1 MKNRDEESRG
11 SPVPASLVEILRQEE
26 ECFIDANPRSQ
37 AHFET
42 ACRWLPGGSTRT
54 TVFYPPFPLTIAR
67 GEGACIWDLDG
78 HRYCN
83 FLGEYTVGVCGHD
96 PVLLNRILA
105 EIARRGLMLS
115 GPTEFEARLAELICT
130 RFPSCEMI
138 RFCNSGTE
146 ANLLAVA
153 LARRATGRETVLVF
167 RGSYH
172 GGVLTFAA
180 DDGPLNVPLRTV
192 KARYNDIA
200 GTQAI
205 IAAAADLGA
214 ILVEPMLGAAGCIP
228 GNAEFLQMLRDEAT
242 RRGIVL
248 IFDEV
253 MTSRLA
259 PGGLQEQLGIAPDLT
274 TFGKYMGGGFSFGA
288 CGGKRQLLAL
298 LDARNPGFV
307 PHGGTFNNNIASMIG
322 GYISLSEC
330 YTPQA
335 NRRLN
340 ARGDQL
346 RSALNEL
353 ADRNDVPLRVSGRGA
368 VMNVHFTREREIAT
382 PEDAGGANS
391 LLLKKLLHLAMLR
404 DSVYIASRG
413 LISLGLMHSDE
424 DLERLVAAVSGFVL
438 KHRVQLE
445 QCV

>member
-1 MKNRDEESRG
+1 ML
-11 SPVPASLVEILRQEE
+11 PATLTEALRHEE
-26 ECFIDANPRSQ
+26 ERFTAANPRSRAQ
-37 AHFET
+37 FET

-67 GEGACIWDLDG
+67 GEGAFVWDLDG
-78 HRYCN
+78 HRYLN

-96 PVLLNRILA
+96 AALLNRILA

-115 GPTEFEARLAELICT
+115 GPTEFEARLAELICS
-130 RFPSCEMI
+130 RFPSCELI

-146 ANLLAVA
+146 ANLLALA
-153 LARRATGRETVLVF
+153 LARRATGREAVLVF
-167 RGSYH
+167 QGSYH
-172 GGVLTFAA
+172 GGFLTYAV
-180 DDGPLNVPLRTV
+180 DDGTLNVPLLTV
-192 KARYNDIA
+192 KARYNDVA

-205 IAAAADLGA
+205 IAAAAGDLGA

-228 GNAEFLQMLRDEAT
+228 GHAEFLQMLRDEAT
-242 RRGIVL
+242 RHGIVL

-259 PGGLQEQLGIAPDLT
+259 PGGLQEQLGITPDLT
-274 TFGKYMGGGFSFGA
+274 TFGKYLGGGFSFGA

-307 PHGGTFNNNIASMIG
+307 PHGGTFNNNVASMIG
-322 GYISLSEC
+322 GCISLGEC

-353 ADRNDVPLRVSGRGA
+353 AERNDVPLQVSGRGA
-368 VMNVHFTREREIAT
+368 VMNVHFTRRREIAT
-382 PEDAGGANS
+382 PEDAGGNNS
-391 LLLKKLLHLAMLR
+391 LLLKKLLHLALLR

-424 DLERLVAAVSGFVL
+424 DLESLVAAVRGFVL
-438 KHRVQLE
+438 QHRALLE

>member
-1 MKNRDEESRG
+1 ML
-11 SPVPASLVEILRQEE
+11 PATLTEALRHEE
-26 ECFIDANPRSQ
+26 ERFTAANPRSRAQ
-37 AHFET
+37 FET

-54 TVFYPPFPLTIAR
+54 TVFYPPFPLMMAR
-67 GEGACIWDLDG
+67 GEGAFVWDLDG

-96 PVLLNRILA
+96 PALLDRILA
-105 EIARRGLMLS
+105 EISRRGLMLS
-115 GPTEFEARLAELICT
+115 GPTEFEARLAELICS
-130 RFPSCEMI
+130 RFPSCELI

-146 ANLLAVA
+146 ANLLALA
-153 LARRATGRETVLVF
+153 LARRATGREAVLVF
-167 RGSYH
+167 QGSYH
-172 GGVLTFAA
+172 GGFLTYAV

-192 KARYNDIA
+192 KARYNDVA

-205 IAAAADLGA
+205 IGAAAGDLGA

-259 PGGLQEQLGIAPDLT
+259 PGGLQEQLAITPDLT
-274 TFGKYMGGGFSFGA
+274 TFGKYLGGGFSFGA
-288 CGGKRQLLAL
+288 CGGRRQLLAM
-298 LDARNPGFV
+298 LDARNPGFAA
-307 PHGGTFNNNIASMIG
+307 HGGTFNNNVASMIG

-340 ARGDQL
+340 ALGDQL
-346 RSALNEL
+346 RSGLNEL
-353 ADRNDVPLRVSGRGA
+353 ADRNEVPLRVSGRGA

-382 PEDAGGANS
+382 PGDTGDANS
-391 LLLKKLLHLAMLR
+391 LLLKKLLHLALLG

-424 DLERLVAAVSGFVL
+424 DLESLIAAVRGFVL
-438 KHRVQLE
+438 KHRVLLE